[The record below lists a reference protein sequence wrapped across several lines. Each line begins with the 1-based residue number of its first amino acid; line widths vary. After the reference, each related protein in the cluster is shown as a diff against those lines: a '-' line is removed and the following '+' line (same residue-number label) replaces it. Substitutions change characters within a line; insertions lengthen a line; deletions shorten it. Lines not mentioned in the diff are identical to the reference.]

1 MNDSILSLKKALI
14 MSMLISVF
22 SNNATAHDLNGSLGQ
37 ASSAVDFYQ
46 IHCFDDG
53 SGANGYLEIELRD
66 EAPSAAPLM
75 SMQISVGERVYNTTD
90 AKDADAAYSPS
101 LQVTGNADEYYLI
114 TIDKTA
120 AGKENYAV
128 SYHCMTAQNFHTG
141 TAIFPIADQ

>member
-1 MNDSILSLKKALI
+1 MNDSILSLKQALI
-14 MSMLISVF
+14 MSMLISLF
-22 SNNATAHDLNGSLGQ
+22 SNNATAHDLSGSLGQ

-53 SGANGYLEIELRD
+53 AGANGYLEAELRD
-66 EAPSAAPLM
+66 ETPIAAPLI

-101 LQVTGNADEYYLI
+101 LQVAGNADEYYLI
-114 TIDKTA
+114 TINKTA

-128 SYHCMTAQNFHTG
+128 SYHCLTAENQHTG
-141 TAIFPIADQ
+141 TEIFRIADQ